1 MHECTVHER
10 INLDGMLEGSRPR
23 EAAPVS
29 PTLYVQ
35 LGVIRAVGNLGIS
48 LVSTSQL
55 QAARQSLW
63 HPAQGHAPSR
73 LHGSIGLSVSPS
85 ELAGKAC
92 IPATDALSAP
102 RHPSIACVPGR
113 KAHTSTLCHTRGE
126 GPHTAVVTAVAPAG
140 MPFRSA
146 NSMLQKLKVKSRWVL
161 FALELLFF
169 RVDLGCPKLTVIGRF
184 GSAISCKGHY
194 YRVWLVQKW
203 EHAQLAGTNIHFPF
217 QEMRPSST
225 PRTIRILRV

>member
-10 INLDGMLEGSRPR
+10 INLDGMLEATRPR

-113 KAHTSTLCHTRGE
+113 KAHASTLCHTRGE

-146 NSMLQKLKVKSRWVL
+146 NSMQQKLKVKSRWGPVR
-161 FALELLFF
+161 ARIIVFF
-169 RVDLGCPKLTVIGRF
+169 VWT
-184 GSAISCKGHY
+184 SA
-194 YRVWLVQKW
+194 V
-203 EHAQLAGTNIHFPF
+203 
-217 QEMRPSST
+217 PS
-225 PRTIRILRV
+225 

>member
-1 MHECTVHER
+1 
-10 INLDGMLEGSRPR
+10 MLEATRPR

-29 PTLYVQ
+29 PTSNVQ
-35 LGVIRAVGNLGIS
+35 LGVIRAVGNLAIS

-55 QAARQSLW
+55 QAARQTLW
-63 HPAQGHAPSR
+63 CPTQGHAPSR

-113 KAHTSTLCHTRGE
+113 KAHASTLCHTRGE

-146 NSMLQKLKVKSRWVL
+146 NSMQQKLKVKSRFFQFFL
-161 FALELLFF
+161 SLFF
-169 RVDLGCPKLTVIGRF
+169 SFFSFSCGPRLSQVDRHRAPL
-184 GSAISCKGHY
+184 SAISCKGHY
-194 YRVWLVQKW
+194 
-203 EHAQLAGTNIHFPF
+203 
-217 QEMRPSST
+217 
-225 PRTIRILRV
+225 